1 MGYRYQIMFFS
12 SFFVFGF
19 TSLFAAAYIKYI
31 ALTTQID
38 TIASE
43 IASVK
48 DQVMILNK
56 NLDTVYTA
64 DLNFYVVFGVTFVVV
79 LGVCYFLYNPE
90 ILVNLSYHF
99 AETLCKTNVKLAE
112 EVFTQNEANAK
123 TIVAYLDNNVESHT
137 LLLERLVSLNGKL
150 NDLES
155 QFRQLQQ
162 VDLPV
167 EDVSKRRV

>member
-38 TIASE
+38 TLASE

-48 DQVMILNK
+48 DQVMILNQNLANVAIVTNK

-112 EVFTQNEANAK
+112 EVFLHKMKRMQR
-123 TIVAYLDNNVESHT
+123 
-137 LLLERLVSLNGKL
+137 LLL
-150 NDLES
+150 
-155 QFRQLQQ
+155 
-162 VDLPV
+162 PI
-167 EDVSKRRV
+167 

>member
-1 MGYRYQIMFFS
+1 MGYQIMFFY

-43 IASVK
+43 IASLK
-48 DQVMILNK
+48 DQVMILNQNLANVAVVTNK

-90 ILVNLSYHF
+90 ILAKLSYYF
-99 AETLCKTNVKLAE
+99 AETPNVKLAE
-112 EVFTQNEANAK
+112 EVFTQNA
-123 TIVAYLDNNVESHT
+123 
-137 LLLERLVSLNGKL
+137 LLLELLEQSVFLNGKL
-150 NDLES
+150 INLES

-167 EDVSKRRV
+167 EDVSSILNLGVVV

>member
-1 MGYRYQIMFFS
+1 MGYQIMFFY

-43 IASVK
+43 IASLK
-48 DQVMILNK
+48 DQVMILNQNLANVAVVTNK

-99 AETLCKTNVKLAE
+99 AETLCEANVKLAE
-112 EVFTQNEANAK
+112 EVFTQNA
-123 TIVAYLDNNVESHT
+123 
-137 LLLERLVSLNGKL
+137 LLLELLEQSAFLNGKL
-150 NDLES
+150 INLES

-167 EDVSKRRV
+167 EDVSSILNLGVVV